1 MANIKEQIDILVKI
15 QKIETETRGIK
26 SMLSDVS
33 KKVETLDV
41 RLKDFEQTIENE
53 ESGFNDLKKKYRSY
67 ESDTQMNLSQAKKSQ
82 EKLRLIKTN
91 KEYQSSLKEIEK
103 LKTNNSQIEDKM
115 LECLDSMDEAEKV
128 IAAKKDEYLQISE
141 QLNNEKKIIDREA
154 EEGKKKLVEL
164 NANWKKVSGS
174 VEPELLK
181 KYIIIREQ
189 QARGIAIVPAKDA
202 VCRGCNVN
210 LPPQMYNELQ
220 RCDSLR
226 LCPNCQRII
235 YWEKL

>member
-164 NANWKKVSGS
+164 NANWKKVSGI

>member
-164 NANWKKVSGS
+164 NANWKKVSGI

-189 QARGIAIVPAKDA
+189 QARGIAIVPAKDT

>member
-26 SMLSDVS
+26 SILSDVS
-33 KKVETLDV
+33 KKVEALDI
-41 RLKDFEQTIENE
+41 RLKDFEQTIEDE
-53 ESGFNDLKKKYRSY
+53 ESRFNDLKKQYRSY
-67 ESDTQMNLSQAKKSQ
+67 ESDAQMNLSQTKKSQ
-82 EKLRLIKTN
+82 EKLRHIKTN
-91 KEYQSSLKEIEK
+91 KEYQSSLKEIEE
-103 LKTNNSQIEDKM
+103 LKTNDSQIEDKM
-115 LECLDSMDEAEKV
+115 LECLDGMDEAEKV

-141 QLNNEKKIIDREA
+141 QLNNEKKIIDKEA
-154 EEGKKKLVEL
+154 EEGKKRLVEL
-164 NANWKKVSGS
+164 ETNRKKVSDT

-189 QARGIAIVPAKDA
+189 QARGIAIVAAKDA